1 MFKNN
6 AVSMTEDST
15 PLPGTVFTPRGFRIL
30 KIAVAVMTVLMLAG
44 IAALV
49 YGVTLQ
55 LSKLGSGSKP
65 EVAAETA
72 TVPAGAVPYSRPLD
86 QGDAGRDPARAQV
99 PAPYT
104 RTLDLGPGKLEAIT
118 AGTGL
123 IVLYW
128 KGEASDIVIS
138 ADPRTGNEL
147 GRIQIPHH

>member
-1 MFKNN
+1 
-6 AVSMTEDST
+6 MTEDST

-65 EVAAETA
+65 EAAAEAA
-72 TVPAGAVPYSRPLD
+72 TVPAVP
-86 QGDAGRDPARAQV
+86 AG
-99 PAPYT
+99 PAPYA
-104 RTLDLGPGKLEAIT
+104 RALDLGPGKLEAVT

>member
-1 MFKNN
+1 
-6 AVSMTEDST
+6 MTEDLT

-65 EVAAETA
+65 DAVAAETA
-72 TVPAGAVPYSRPLD
+72 AVPAC
-86 QGDAGRDPARAQV
+86 
-99 PAPYT
+99 PAPYA
-104 RTLDLGPGKLEAIT
+104 RVLNLGPGKLEAVT

-147 GRIQIPHH
+147 GRI

>member
-1 MFKNN
+1 
-6 AVSMTEDST
+6 MTEDST

-30 KIAVAVMTVLMLAG
+30 KIAVAVMTVFMLAG

-65 EVAAETA
+65 EAAAETA
-72 TVPAGAVPYSRPLD
+72 TVAAG
-86 QGDAGRDPARAQV
+86 
-99 PAPYT
+99 PAPYA
-104 RTLDLGPGKLEAIT
+104 RVLDLGPGKLEAVT
-118 AGTGL
+118 AGAGL

>member
-1 MFKNN
+1 
-6 AVSMTEDST
+6 MTKVST

-65 EVAAETA
+65 EAVAETA
-72 TVPAGAVPYSRPLD
+72 AAVPAG
-86 QGDAGRDPARAQV
+86 PAAYARV
-99 PAPYT
+99 
-104 RTLDLGPGKLEAIT
+104 LDLGPGKLEAVT
-118 AGTGL
+118 AGAGL
-123 IVLYW
+123 IIIYW

>member
-1 MFKNN
+1 
-6 AVSMTEDST
+6 MTEDST

-65 EVAAETA
+65 EAAVE
-72 TVPAGAVPYSRPLD
+72 TVPAAVPVPVPASLAPY
-86 QGDAGRDPARAQV
+86 ARA
-99 PAPYT
+99 
-104 RTLDLGPGKLEAIT
+104 LDLGPGKLEAIT
-118 AGTGL
+118 AGTGF

-128 KGEASDIVIS
+128 KGEASDIVIT

>member
-1 MFKNN
+1 
-6 AVSMTEDST
+6 MTEDST

-30 KIAVAVMTVLMLAG
+30 KIAVAVMTALMLAG

-65 EVAAETA
+65 DVVAET
-72 TVPAGAVPYSRPLD
+72 PAALPMGS
-86 QGDAGRDPARAQV
+86 
-99 PAPYT
+99 APYA
-104 RTLDLGPGKLEAIT
+104 RVLDLGPGKLQAVT

-123 IVLYW
+123 IVLHW
-128 KGEASDIVIS
+128 KGEASDTVIS
-138 ADPRTGNEL
+138 ADPQTGNEL

>member
-1 MFKNN
+1 
-6 AVSMTEDST
+6 MTEDST

-30 KIAVAVMTVLMLAG
+30 KIVVAVMTVFMLAG

-65 EVAAETA
+65 DAAVETVA
-72 TVPAGAVPYSRPLD
+72 VPAG
-86 QGDAGRDPARAQV
+86 
-99 PAPYT
+99 PAPYA
-104 RTLDLGPGKLEAIT
+104 RVLDLGRGKLEAVT

-147 GRIQIPHH
+147 GRIQIPHR

>member
-1 MFKNN
+1 
-6 AVSMTEDST
+6 MTEDLT

-30 KIAVAVMTVLMLAG
+30 KIAVAVMTVFMLAG

-65 EVAAETA
+65 EAVAETA
-72 TVPAGAVPYSRPLD
+72 AVPAG
-86 QGDAGRDPARAQV
+86 
-99 PAPYT
+99 PAPYA
-104 RTLDLGPGKLEAIT
+104 RVLDLGPGKLEAVT
-118 AGTGL
+118 AGTGV

>member
-1 MFKNN
+1 
-6 AVSMTEDST
+6 
-15 PLPGTVFTPRGFRIL
+15 
-30 KIAVAVMTVLMLAG
+30 MLAG

-65 EVAAETA
+65 EAVVETA
-72 TVPAGAVPYSRPLD
+72 AAVPRW
-86 QGDAGRDPARAQV
+86 R
-99 PAPYT
+99 PAPYA
-104 RTLDLGPGKLEAIT
+104 RVLDLGPGKLEAVT

-123 IVLYW
+123 IVIYW
-128 KGEASDIVIS
+128 KGEASDTVIS

>member
-1 MFKNN
+1 
-6 AVSMTEDST
+6 MTEDST

-65 EVAAETA
+65 EAAAETA
-72 TVPAGAVPYSRPLD
+72 TMPAGATRPLNVSSTV
-86 QGDAGRDPARAQV
+86 DPAATMPAG
-99 PAPYT
+99 PAPYA
-104 RTLDLGPGKLEAIT
+104 RVLDLGPGKLEAVA
-118 AGTGL
+118 AGTGV

>member
-1 MFKNN
+1 
-6 AVSMTEDST
+6 MTEDST

-30 KIAVAVMTVLMLAG
+30 KIAVAVMTALMLAG

-65 EVAAETA
+65 DAAVERA
-72 TVPAGAVPYSRPLD
+72 AAVPAG
-86 QGDAGRDPARAQV
+86 
-99 PAPYT
+99 PAPYA
-104 RTLDLGPGKLEAIT
+104 RVLDLGPGKLQAVT

-128 KGEASDIVIS
+128 KGEASDTVIS
-138 ADPRTGNEL
+138 ADPQTGNEL

>member
-1 MFKNN
+1 
-6 AVSMTEDST
+6 MTEDLT

-30 KIAVAVMTVLMLAG
+30 KIAVAVMTALMLAG

-65 EVAAETA
+65 DAVVETPAA
-72 TVPAGAVPYSRPLD
+72 VPAGP
-86 QGDAGRDPARAQV
+86 AGS
-99 PAPYT
+99 APYA
-104 RTLDLGPGKLEAIT
+104 RVLDLGPGKLQAVT

-128 KGEASDIVIS
+128 KGEEAI
-138 ADPRTGNEL
+138 L
-147 GRIQIPHH
+147 

>member
-1 MFKNN
+1 
-6 AVSMTEDST
+6 MTEDST

-65 EVAAETA
+65 EAAVE
-72 TVPAGAVPYSRPLD
+72 TVPVPAS
-86 QGDAGRDPARAQV
+86 
-99 PAPYT
+99 PAPYA
-104 RTLDLGPGKLEAIT
+104 RALDLGPGKLEAIT

-138 ADPRTGNEL
+138 ADPRTGIEL

>member
-1 MFKNN
+1 
-6 AVSMTEDST
+6 MTEDST

-65 EVAAETA
+65 EAAAETA
-72 TVPAGAVPYSRPLD
+72 TVPAG
-86 QGDAGRDPARAQV
+86 
-99 PAPYT
+99 PAPYA
-104 RTLDLGPGKLEAIT
+104 RVLDLGPGRLEAVT
-118 AGTGL
+118 AGAGL

-138 ADPRTGNEL
+138 ADSRTGNEL